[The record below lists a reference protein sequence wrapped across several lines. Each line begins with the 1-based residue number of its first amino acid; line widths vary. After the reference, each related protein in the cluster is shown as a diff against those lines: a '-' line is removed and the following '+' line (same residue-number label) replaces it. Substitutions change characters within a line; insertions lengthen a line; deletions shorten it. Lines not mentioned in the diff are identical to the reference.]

1 MEFHVV
7 YISDDNFASK
17 LGTSLLSMFEHNLDL
32 QIVVHIL
39 DMGID
44 ALNKNG
50 YNDCAPI
57 IQQNAFGMKPWILRY
72 NLKR

>member
-17 LGTSLLSMFEHNLDL
+17 LGISLLSMFEHNLDL

-44 ALNKNG
+44 VYLQMV
-50 YNDCAPI
+50 
-57 IQQNAFGMKPWILRY
+57 QQESRVSIATKL
-72 NLKR
+72 

>member
-44 ALNKNG
+44 ALNKKTVTT
-50 YNDCAPI
+50 I
-57 IQQNAFGMKPWILRY
+57 VRQLFSKMHLV
-72 NLKR
+72 

>member
-39 DMGID
+39 IWELMHSTKTVTTIVRQ
-44 ALNKNG
+44 LFSK
-50 YNDCAPI
+50 
-57 IQQNAFGMKPWILRY
+57 MHLV
-72 NLKR
+72 

>member
-44 ALNKNG
+44 ALNK
-50 YNDCAPI
+50 
-57 IQQNAFGMKPWILRY
+57 
-72 NLKR
+72 KRF